1 MIYMVKYLMDSWIT
15 FEIILI
21 FVLIVFSAFFSLS
34 ETALLSVGKIR
45 IRHLA
50 ESGNNNAKQVVRLLE
65 NPEHFL
71 AAILIGNNTVNISA
85 SVLATDVALHTF
97 GNSGIAIATGVMT
110 LLILVFGEV
119 FPKTLASRNAEN
131 IAMLVANPITIFINI
146 IRPIVWFLTTIVN
159 SMIVLVGG
167 KEPVKH
173 PFVTE
178 EMINMLLKVGE
189 KEGTIEK
196 HEREIISNV
205 FDFTDEKAHGVM
217 TKRENIISIEE
228 SETLETALKLINES
242 GHSRIPVYR
251 KDFDNI
257 IGMIYAK
264 DFLKFRDYELGRTR
278 VREILRPLLIVK
290 AGRDISSVMKELQ
303 QKKMAISIVVDNNMK
318 VMGLVSIEDILEELV
333 GEIFDEYDAEAEK
346 SQAGAQNGIKGRNT

>member
-1 MIYMVKYLMDSWIT
+1 MDSWIT
-15 FEIILI
+15 FEISII
-21 FVLIVFSAFFSLS
+21 SVLIIFSAFFSLS

-65 NPEHFL
+65 NPERFL
-71 AAILIGNNTVNISA
+71 AAILIGNNIVNISA
-85 SVLATDVALHTF
+85 SVLATDAALHTF

-110 LLILVFGEV
+110 LFILVFGEV

-131 IAMLVANPITIFINI
+131 IAMLVANPITFVINVL
-146 IRPIVWFLTTIVN
+146 RPIVWFLTTIVN

-167 KEPVKH
+167 KERVKH

-196 HEREIISNV
+196 HEREMISNI

-217 TKRENIISIEE
+217 TPRENIISIEE

-251 KDFDNI
+251 KDFDNMV
-257 IGMIYAK
+257 GMIYAK
-264 DFLKFRDYELGRTR
+264 DFLKFRDHELGRTR
-278 VREILRPLLIVK
+278 VWEILRPLLIVK
-290 AGRDISSVMKELQ
+290 AGREISSIMKELQ

-318 VMGLVSIEDILEELV
+318 VIGLISIEDILEELV
-333 GEIFDEYDAEAEK
+333 GEIFDEYDVEAEK
-346 SQAGAQNGIKGRNT
+346 DTVKAQDL

>member
-1 MIYMVKYLMDSWIT
+1 MIDYLMDSWIT
-15 FEIILI
+15 FEIIIIL
-21 FVLIVFSAFFSLS
+21 VLIVFSAFFSLS
-34 ETALLSVGKIR
+34 EAALLSVGKIR

-65 NPEHFL
+65 NPERFL
-71 AAILIGNNTVNISA
+71 TAILVGNNIVNISA
-85 SVLATDVALHTF
+85 SVLGADAALHYF

-110 LLILVFGEV
+110 LFILVFGEV
-119 FPKTLASRNAEN
+119 LPKTIASRNAEN
-131 IAMLVANPITIFINI
+131 IAMLVANPIMIVINI
-146 IRPIVWFLTTIVN
+146 FRPVVWFLTTIVN
-159 SMIVLVGG
+159 SMILLFGG
-167 KEPVKH
+167 KERVKH

-178 EMINMLLKVGE
+178 ELINMMLKVGE

-217 TKRENIISIEE
+217 TPRECIVSIED
-228 SETLETALKLINES
+228 SANLEAALKLINES

-264 DFLKFRDYELGRTR
+264 DFLKFRDYELNRTR
-278 VREILRPLLIVK
+278 VRDILRPLLIVK
-290 AGRDISSVMKELQ
+290 AGREISSVMKELQ
-303 QKKMAISIVVDNNMK
+303 HKKMAISIVVDNNMK

-333 GEIFDEYDAEAEK
+333 GEIFDEYDVEAEK
-346 SQAGAQNGIKGRNT
+346 TLAGVQNEIEGHNT

>member
-1 MIYMVKYLMDSWIT
+1 MDSWIT
-15 FEIILI
+15 FEIII
-21 FVLIVFSAFFSLS
+21 ICVLIVFSAFFSLS

-45 IRHLA
+45 IRHIA

-65 NPEHFL
+65 NPERFL
-71 AAILIGNNTVNISA
+71 AAILIGNNIVNITA
-85 SVLATDVALHTF
+85 SVLATDAALHTF
-97 GNSGIAIATGVMT
+97 GDSGIAIATGVMT
-110 LLILVFGEV
+110 LFILVFGEV
-119 FPKTLASRNAEN
+119 FPKTLASRNPEN
-131 IAMLVANPITIFINI
+131 IAMLVANPITIVINAL
-146 IRPIVWFLTTIVN
+146 RPIVWSLTTIVN
-159 SMIVLVGG
+159 SMIALVGG
-167 KEPVKH
+167 KGRVKH

-217 TKRENIISIEE
+217 TKRENIVCIEE
-228 SETLETALKLINES
+228 SETLEIALKLINES

-251 KDFDNI
+251 KEFDNI

-264 DFLKFRDYELGRTR
+264 DFLKFRDNELGRTR
-278 VREILRPLLIVK
+278 VHDILRPLLIVK
-290 AGRDISSVMKELQ
+290 AGRDISSVLKELQ
-303 QKKMAISIVVDNNMK
+303 QKKMAISIVVDNNLK
-318 VMGLVSIEDILEELV
+318 VIGLVSIEDILEELV

-346 SQAGAQNGIKGRNT
+346 DAVKAQPS